1 MKFINEDFSYYLSPD
16 KNTEALIGLKQYFE
30 EYISDS
36 KKNNISDIPE
46 SSKFISSSIIGTL
59 MFELLRNDNIEYD
72 TKTKKNL
79 EYFKYYLNKCIE
91 NKNYCNNK
99 IFLSCIQE
107 CMSLSLPKSIY
118 HINNVYTLKQKTNYD
133 IIHSD
138 KEDKTDIIYNN
149 KENIEFAKIYFC
161 KSIEELFICSLYELF
176 EKGYVIRKCKSC
188 KKFFVTR
195 ETGNRIKYCYNT
207 SLHNPNKTC
216 YEYFS
221 QATYTQK
228 RKDDAI
234 RALYGK
240 LYSKYHNRYTRAQDA
255 SPEKY
260 SQEKEQQTQKDY
272 EDFISI
278 YAKMGEFLNMKKAT
292 EEEIET
298 DLINYEKGGK
308 EKWQLK
314 N

>member
-16 KNTEALIGLKQYFE
+16 KNTESLIGLKQYFE

-59 MFELLRNDNIEYD
+59 MFEFLRNDTIEYD
-72 TKTKKNL
+72 AKTKKNI

-176 EKGYVIRKCKSC
+176 EKGYVII
-188 KKFFVTR
+188 KK
-195 ETGNRIKYCYNT
+195 
-207 SLHNPNKTC
+207 
-216 YEYFS
+216 
-221 QATYTQK
+221 
-228 RKDDAI
+228 
-234 RALYGK
+234 GK
-240 LYSKYHNRYTRAQDA
+240 KVFY
-255 SPEKY
+255 
-260 SQEKEQQTQKDY
+260 
-272 EDFISI
+272 
-278 YAKMGEFLNMKKAT
+278 KAV
-292 EEEIET
+292 
-298 DLINYEKGGK
+298 LA
-308 EKWQLK
+308 
-314 N
+314 